1 MKNEIEAATNEVI
14 SMSSIDQVI
23 LRLKGKN
30 IYSVKVISRLEL
42 MKRLEEFEFDQKSNY
57 IQ

>member
-30 IYSVKVISRLEL
+30 IYSVKVISRPEL
-42 MKRLEEFEFDQKSNY
+42 MKRLEEFDQKSNH